1 MLYQFYEAQRAL
13 MEPFAEFALAS
24 SKMLANPVSPLS
36 QIPLVQRIS
45 ASYDL
50 MYRLG
55 KDYVKPAFGIHS
67 VHIKGSDV
75 AVQEHIEISKPFCD
89 LLRFKR
95 FSDNAETLHS
105 LHDMPAVLV

>member
-75 AVQEHIEISKPFCD
+75 AVQEHIEISKPFVICCASNASATTQT
-89 LLRFKR
+89 LCTVCTICLRC
-95 FSDNAETLHS
+95 
-105 LHDMPAVLV
+105 

>member
-36 QIPLVQRIS
+36 QIPLVQRVS

-55 KDYVKPAFGIHS
+55 
-67 VHIKGSDV
+67 
-75 AVQEHIEISKPFCD
+75 
-89 LLRFKR
+89 
-95 FSDNAETLHS
+95 
-105 LHDMPAVLV
+105 